1 MLHISWLRQHSA
13 VACVHVPR
21 GAGSKIAFVAPR
33 AAEEAHRLR
42 HAHREL
48 HRGRQR
54 CVNDKHRELL
64 ARSCSRR
71 TSSAQ
76 GTNPLCPHRSSGSRS
91 RQRAAMRPGRCLCPP
106 PCGTLFL
113 CRTPAPLAHL
123 KDVLPDALRGGR
135 TRRRRGQGG
144 SGARAAAPECL
155 GVLLWRYGHIDH
167 PRGWCEVARGRCNG
181 RSCTYSSGPETLV
194 PLSPTHGPSVCT
206 WRHYQTLKVTSV
218 FNICRLGD
226 AVVSGPRETRPTST
240 TVDTSGPET
249 TASPGRQMLNTD
261 VTISFL

>member
-1 MLHISWLRQHSA
+1 
-13 VACVHVPR
+13 
-21 GAGSKIAFVAPR
+21 
-33 AAEEAHRLR
+33 
-42 HAHREL
+42 
-48 HRGRQR
+48 
-54 CVNDKHRELL
+54 
-64 ARSCSRR
+64 
-71 TSSAQ
+71 
-76 GTNPLCPHRSSGSRS
+76 
-91 RQRAAMRPGRCLCPP
+91 MRPGRCLCPP

-218 FNICRLGD
+218 FNICRPGD
-226 AVVSGPRETRPTST
+226 AVVSGPRETRHNGTLTCARSDYTYEESARPSFRTCHLRARRTPARESTLARRTSHAALFAAHRAAHVRPVILDPALTSFEGASTSIIIGFTWGPEGPGGGTAVSARLLRLPFRGPPSLGCPTS
-240 TVDTSGPET
+240 
-249 TASPGRQMLNTD
+249 RM
-261 VTISFL
+261 